1 MVDRNLIICVQL
13 VDYARAYDSLYVEDV
28 YNVVEDILKL
38 DPSND
43 IGVIQKGMGH
53 APKSYNISINSEEIW
68 DTHQLSNFLEK
79 KYRLTSGKVVLIQL
93 YAQAFGKYE
102 NVMVKNAPPH
112 WDKSY
117 IERIVGAYGTIISI
131 TQEVLKYSVRQV
143 KYGYDNIW
151 NGNWRIT
158 MKVNKPIPSSLN
170 ISNERIEFH
179 YRGQT
184 KTCWRCG
191 LGH

>member
-68 DTHQLSNFLEK
+68 DDHQLSNFLEK
-79 KYRLTSGKVVLIQL
+79 KYRLTSGKVVLR
-93 YAQAFGKYE
+93 GHNSSE
-102 NVMVKNAPPH
+102 NP
-112 WDKSY
+112 
-117 IERIVGAYGTIISI
+117 IRIS
-131 TQEVLKYSVRQV
+131 
-143 KYGYDNIW
+143 
-151 NGNWRIT
+151 
-158 MKVNKPIPSSLN
+158 
-170 ISNERIEFH
+170 
-179 YRGQT
+179 
-184 KTCWRCG
+184 
-191 LGH
+191 